1 MPLNL
6 LKKYP
11 ELLVLAG
18 SVASMKASLRKIY
31 LRDIEENE
39 DFKFRGIRVHPL
51 KSEDGQLEMNRTF
64 DHITTRECP
73 QYDENGKLL
82 PLSKREFDMARSV
95 RLHWINHHVHE
106 RTPGNIEVF
115 TVVERDQKKRVDVKH
130 TYIYDKEGKYVIVF
144 DRRDQKDF
152 YLLTAY
158 YLNEPYAEKMMK
170 KKMKKKEV
178 NVL

>member
-11 ELLVLAG
+11 ELLVLSG
-18 SVASMKASLRKIY
+18 SVAAMKASLHKIY

-39 DFKFRGIRVHPL
+39 DFKFRGVQIHPL
-51 KSEDGQLEMNRTF
+51 KSEDGQMEMNRTF
-64 DHITTRECP
+64 DHITTREFP
-73 QYDENGKLL
+73 QYDEEGKLMPL
-82 PLSKREFDMARSV
+82 PKREFDMLRAV

-106 RTPGNIEVF
+106 CTPENLEVF
-115 TVVERDQKKRVDVKH
+115 TVVERDQKKRADVKH
-130 TYIYDKEGKYVIVF
+130 TYIYDKVGKYVIVF
-144 DRRDQKDF
+144 DRRAEKDF

-170 KKMKKKEV
+170 KKIKKKET